1 MGMAGTRSTGNKLC
15 LWATFLNFLFQ
26 TDFGRENSAGFYR
39 QRRQLLLAFL
49 TMVTRCSR
57 SPVPLTGE
65 IMRKI
70 YAASGNVFTDSW
82 SWQSFV
88 SSYDILNCLFN
99 RMYKMKYSCHQ
110 DSSVIHGW
118 FIYWVFGWEMRRLLK
133 SVGNPISDGIIFKYP
148 LNIIQIFLTSLLLS
162 KRKNYSPPPS
172 VLMRKVWWIGG
183 EVNVWSRKR
192 KQKVT
197 KGSELAVPTRQLNTM
212 WLLRF
217 NNKVQSSQGRLNLGP
232 RLAKNKPKSEKKA
245 KKEKDNIKAHE

>member
-1 MGMAGTRSTGNKLC
+1 MEMAGTRSTGNKVR

-26 TDFGRENSAGFYR
+26 IDFGRENSASLYR
-39 QRRQLLLAFL
+39 QGRQLLLAFL

-65 IMRKI
+65 VMRKI

-99 RMYKMKYSCHQ
+99 WMYKMKYSCHQ

-133 SVGNPISDGIIFKYP
+133 SVGNPISDDIIFKNE
-148 LNIIQIFLTSLLLS
+148 LRLHSLC
-162 KRKNYSPPPS
+162 
-172 VLMRKVWWIGG
+172 IGG
-183 EVNVWSRKR
+183 AGG
-192 KQKVT
+192 T
-197 KGSELAVPTRQLNTM
+197 GFFFKGA
-212 WLLRF
+212 RF
-217 NNKVQSSQGRLNLGP
+217 LHIPYTSYKFFWHPFSW
-232 RLAKNKPKSEKKA
+232 A
-245 KKEKDNIKAHE
+245 KEKITAPLRQS